1 MMSSS
6 SLHRRAT
13 PLCLDP
19 EILHVVKIR
28 LVLYISDQ
36 IEEKTLK
43 KFCSKKWLSPGI
55 RLVVYI
61 SDQIEEKTLKKFCSK
76 KWLSPGIRLVV
87 YISDQIEK
95 IPVTPLSFWRR
106 LE

>member
-1 MMSSS
+1 MQSRTGNAITLRVLNGFRCELEEHPQMMSSS

-19 EILHVVKIR
+19 EILHMVKIR

-61 SDQIEEKTLKKFCSK
+61 SDQIEGTSVKPIT
-76 KWLSPGIRLVV
+76 G
-87 YISDQIEK
+87 
-95 IPVTPLSFWRR
+95 
-106 LE
+106 

>member
-1 MMSSS
+1 MQNRTGNAITLRVLNGFRCELEEHPQMMSSS

-36 IEEKTLK
+36 IEERPLK
-43 KFCSKKWLSPGI
+43 NFARKNG
-55 RLVVYI
+55 
-61 SDQIEEKTLKKFCSK
+61 
-76 KWLSPGIRLVV
+76 
-87 YISDQIEK
+87 
-95 IPVTPLSFWRR
+95 
-106 LE
+106 